1 MKKIYQTPATITT
14 VVELQQM
21 IAASPLGNPEDGFT
35 MTVAPETEAT
45 SGNMSR
51 RRSVWGDEEEDF

>member
-21 IAASPLGNPEDGFT
+21 IAASPLGKPEEGFT
-35 MTVAPETEAT
+35 MTSAPETEAV

-51 RRSVWGDEEEDF
+51 RGSVWGDEEEDF

>member
-21 IAASPLGNPEDGFT
+21 IAASPLGNPEDGFVT
-35 MTVAPETEAT
+35 TGAPETEAV

-51 RRSVWGDEEEDF
+51 RYSVWGDEEEDF